1 MQVLG
6 NLDMAMSNHGGRELW
21 LNMVEADGSHAA
33 NKWRHSDASTMWV
46 ISRSMRMSHFLVNPE
61 HFSRSPDIAR
71 IVLLYQHLVKNV
83 VSYSLLIFQVV

>member
-21 LNMVEADGSHAA
+21 LNMVEADGSQAA

-61 HFSRSPDIAR
+61 HFSRSPDASF
-71 IVLLYQHLVKNV
+71 YQHLVKNV